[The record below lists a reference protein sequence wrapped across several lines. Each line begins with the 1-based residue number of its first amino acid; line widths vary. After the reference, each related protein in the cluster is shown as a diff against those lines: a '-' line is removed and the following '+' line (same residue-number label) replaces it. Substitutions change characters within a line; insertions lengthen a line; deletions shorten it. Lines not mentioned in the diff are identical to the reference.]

1 MSEKENE
8 RIELLN
14 KKVDNLEQR
23 VEQIYTAISGDQSLG
38 LKGLVETMNDHLI
51 QSKKNTE
58 ALLAE
63 FKNFKRDLALDY
75 AQDFNSVNERIKPLE
90 EAKNKQAQTLGIFGG
105 VMLVFG
111 YFISNIRGFFKLFT
125 E

>member
-8 RIELLN
+8 RIERLN

-63 FKNFKRDLALDY
+63 FKNFKRDLILDY

-111 YFISNIRGFFKLFT
+111 YFISNIKDFFKLFT

>member
-63 FKNFKRDLALDY
+63 FKNFKRDLVLDY

-111 YFISNIRGFFKLFT
+111 YFISNIKDFFKLFT

>member
-63 FKNFKRDLALDY
+63 FKNFKRDLVLDY
-75 AQDFNSVNERIKPLE
+75 ANDFNTMNDRIKPLE
-90 EAKNKQAQTLGIFGG
+90 EAKNKQARTLGIFGG
-105 VMLVFG
+105 IMLVFG
-111 YFISNIRGFFKLFT
+111 YFLSNVKDFFKLFT

>member
-8 RIELLN
+8 RIERLN

-63 FKNFKRDLALDY
+63 FKNFKRDLVLDY

-111 YFISNIRGFFKLFT
+111 YFISNIKDFFKLFT

>member
-8 RIELLN
+8 RIDLLN

-111 YFISNIRGFFKLFT
+111 YFISNIKDFFKLFT